1 MGISRLKAQII
12 QPEDIAYI
20 WEEVAPLLNTV
31 REHTEGE
38 LETDDFLEP
47 LTHGDI
53 QLWIATEGSTVHGV
67 MVTQLIPYPQ
77 KKILRVI
84 SLAGDNFE
92 ELREFQEMIEAF
104 AVKTGC
110 TALEMWGRKGWKKL
124 LPDWED
130 TYVVYTKDLKHR
142 MQ

>member
-1 MGISRLKAQII
+1 MKARII
-12 QPEDIAYI
+12 QPEDVAYV
-20 WEEVAPLLNTV
+20 WEEVAPLLDTV
-31 REHTEGE
+31 KEHTEGE

-47 LTHGDI
+47 LTHGDM
-53 QLWIATEGSTVHGV
+53 QLWIATEGSKVHGV

-77 KKILRVI
+77 KKILRII

>member
-1 MGISRLKAQII
+1 MKARII
-12 QPEDIAYI
+12 QPEDVAYV
-20 WEEVAPLLNTV
+20 WEEVAPLLDTV
-31 REHTEGE
+31 KEHTEGE

-47 LTHGDI
+47 LTHGDM

-92 ELREFQEMIEAF
+92 ELRDFQEMIEAF
-104 AVKTGC
+104 AVKTDC

>member
-1 MGISRLKAQII
+1 MKARII
-12 QPEDIAYI
+12 QPEDVAYV
-20 WEEVAPLLNTV
+20 WEEVAPLLDTV
-31 REHTEGE
+31 KEHTEGE

-47 LTHGDI
+47 LTHGDM

-67 MVTQLIPYPQ
+67 MVTQLVPYPQ
-77 KKILRVI
+77 KKILRII

-92 ELREFQEMIEAF
+92 ELRGFQEMIEAF

>member
-1 MGISRLKAQII
+1 MKARII
-12 QPEDIAYI
+12 QPEDVAYV
-20 WEEVAPLLNTV
+20 WEEVAPLLDTV
-31 REHTEGE
+31 KEHTEGE

-47 LTHGDI
+47 LTHGDM

-77 KKILRVI
+77 KKILRII
-84 SLAGDNFE
+84 SLAGDNIE
-92 ELREFQEMIEAF
+92 ELRGFQELIEAF

>member
-1 MGISRLKAQII
+1 MKARII
-12 QPEDIAYI
+12 QPEDVAYV
-20 WEEVAPLLNTV
+20 WEEVAPLLDTV
-31 REHTEGE
+31 KEHTEGE

-47 LTHGDI
+47 LTHGDM

-92 ELREFQEMIEAF
+92 ELRDFQEMLEAF

-124 LPDWED
+124 PPDWED

>member
-1 MGISRLKAQII
+1 MGISRLKAQIV
-12 QPEDIAYI
+12 QPEDVAYI

-47 LTHGDI
+47 LTHGDM

-77 KKILRVI
+77 KKILRII

-92 ELREFQEMIEAF
+92 ELRDFQEMIEAF